1 MEFPHAIFSHNRG
14 LAEQG
19 GRRDGPAAAGAI
31 ADHALARGNT
41 ARMTS
46 YFFTRATLVTSLAL
60 SAGAVHAQSNPLE
73 GERWKTRPVVVV
85 AAQAGDPLLTRLRA
99 ALEQTAAREAFRE
112 RDMVLYTVVA
122 GEGRRNDVP
131 LGAAQTAAL
140 LQALEL
146 DARGPSS
153 FVLVGKDG
161 GVKLREGAA
170 VDLQEVF
177 AEVDRMPM
185 RQPR

>member
-1 MEFPHAIFSHNRG
+1 
-14 LAEQG
+14 
-19 GRRDGPAAAGAI
+19 
-31 ADHALARGNT
+31 
-41 ARMTS
+41 MTS
-46 YFFTRATLVTSLAL
+46 HFLTRATLVTSLAL
-60 SAGAVHAQSNPLE
+60 SAGAACAQSNPLE
-73 GERWKTRPVVVV
+73 GERWKTRPVIVV

-99 ALEQTAAREAFRE
+99 ALQQTAAREAFRE

-122 GEGRRNDVP
+122 GEGRRNDAP

-140 LQALEL
+140 LKALEL

-161 GVKLREGAA
+161 GVKLREGAS